1 MECKAGT
8 LSAQL
13 IQSEKGETTG
23 GGFRATVTQGRS
35 PGSRAPR
42 PPPDSRV
49 HTCVV
54 SPSNGNGK
62 PGTLLSSMLNKTPNK
77 ANR

>member
-1 MECKAGT
+1 M
-8 LSAQL
+8 SAQL

-23 GGFRATVTQGRS
+23 GGFRATVTWGRS
-35 PGSRAPR
+35 PGSRPAPRVPR
-42 PPPDSRV
+42 PPPDSQV

-62 PGTLLSSMLNKTPNK
+62 PGTLLSSMLNKTLTKLIGN
-77 ANR
+77 